1 MKAKCLQEI
10 IHRALQITSRV
21 TPGRTSMPILQNT
34 LIQAQ
39 GEMLHL
45 VATNLEMTVRMSLP
59 AIIEREGSL
68 AVPNQLLRD
77 FISALPRDVVE
88 LEQAENSTQM
98 KLTCGLANANI
109 NSASA
114 DLFPPCPEVGSSMSI
129 TLTAEEFKKAVG
141 RVAFCTASDN
151 GRPVLTGILL
161 HLEDGQLTTVG
172 ADGLRVAIQRTTLE
186 KPSETPLETPWETPW
201 ESPWETP
208 LEITSET
215 PPEILEIPLEIT
227 SETPW
232 ETPLE
237 IPLEI
242 TSEAPPEIPL
252 DPWRYPWKSLQ
263 RHPRRYPWKS
273 LQRPPE
279 IPLEITSETTPEIPL
294 EITSE
299 IPLEISLEIPLETPS
314 GINTRVV
321 VPAHVMNEVQRIV
334 SNNGEQVEIVIPAD
348 KRHVR
353 FRIGSEEPQSTDIEV
368 ISQVLVDSY
377 PNYQGL
383 IPEEMPNQAVFI
395 LRDLESAI
403 RRAALFAKDNQHTVR
418 FDMSREN
425 GKERTIISSESKE
438 LGNNR
443 AELPINNMQGSN
455 IVIAFNNKFI
465 QDALSVLGSK
475 KVRLETNN
483 RTTPVKIT
491 IPEEDDYV
499 HVFMPIL
506 TLESQ

>member
-1 MKAKCLQEI
+1 MKAKCLQEV

-34 LIQAQ
+34 LIQAE

-59 AIIEREGSL
+59 ATIEREGAL
-68 AVPNQLLRD
+68 AVPNQLLGD

-88 LEQAENSTQM
+88 LEQPENTTQM
-98 KLTCGLANANI
+98 RLTCGLANANI

-114 DLFPPCPEVGSSMSI
+114 SLFPPSPEVGNSI
-129 TLTAEEFKKAVG
+129 SIILTAAEFKKAVG

-186 KPSETPLETPWETPW
+186 TPSETPLET
-201 ESPWETP
+201 
-208 LEITSET
+208 
-215 PPEILEIPLEIT
+215 PLEIT

-232 ETPLE
+232 ETPWE
-237 IPLEI
+237 K
-242 TSEAPPEIPL
+242 
-252 DPWRYPWKSLQ
+252 PWKI
-263 RHPRRYPWKS
+263 PW
-273 LQRPPE
+273 
-279 IPLEITSETTPEIPL
+279 ET
-294 EITSE
+294 
-299 IPLEISLEIPLETPS
+299 SLETALDTPS

-321 VPAHVMNEVQRIV
+321 VPARIMNEVQRIV
-334 SNNGEQVEIVIPAD
+334 SNNGEHVEIVIPAD
-348 KRHVR
+348 EKHIR
-353 FRIGSEEPQSTDIEV
+353 FRIGSEEPQSSDIEV
-368 ISQVLVDSY
+368 ISQLLVDSY

-383 IPEEMPNQAVFI
+383 IPEEMPNQAVFA
-395 LRDLESAI
+395 LRDLQSAI
-403 RRAALFAKDNQHTVR
+403 RRAALFARDDQHTVR

-425 GKERTIISSESKE
+425 GRERIIISSESKE
-438 LGNNR
+438 LGSNR
-443 AELPINNMQGSN
+443 AELPIKDMLGNN

-465 QDALSVLGSK
+465 QDALSVLDSR

>member
-1 MKAKCLQEI
+1 MKAKCLQEV

-34 LIQAQ
+34 LIQAE

-59 AIIEREGSL
+59 ATIEREGSL
-68 AVPNQLLRD
+68 AVPNQLLGD

-88 LEQAENSTQM
+88 LEQPENTTQM
-98 KLTCGLANANI
+98 RLTCGLANANI

-114 DLFPPCPEVGSSMSI
+114 SLFPPSPEVGNSISI
-129 TLTAEEFKKAVG
+129 TLTAAEFKKAVG

-186 KPSETPLETPWETPW
+186 TPSETPSEIIW
-201 ESPWETP
+201 ESPWET
-208 LEITSET
+208 SW
-215 PPEILEIPLEIT
+215 
-227 SETPW
+227 ETPW

-237 IPLEI
+237 
-242 TSEAPPEIPL
+242 TAL
-252 DPWRYPWKSLQ
+252 D
-263 RHPRRYPWKS
+263 
-273 LQRPPE
+273 
-279 IPLEITSETTPEIPL
+279 
-294 EITSE
+294 
-299 IPLEISLEIPLETPS
+299 TPS
-314 GINTRVV
+314 GKPSRINTRVV
-321 VPAHVMNEVQRIV
+321 VPARIMNEVQRIV
-334 SNNGEQVEIVIPAD
+334 SNNGEHVEIVIPAD
-348 KRHVR
+348 EKHIR
-353 FRIGSEEPQSTDIEV
+353 FRIGSEEPQSSDIEV
-368 ISQVLVDSY
+368 ISQLLVDSY

-383 IPEEMPNQAVFI
+383 IPEEMPNQAVFA
-395 LRDLESAI
+395 LRDLQSAI
-403 RRAALFAKDNQHTVR
+403 RRAALFARDDQHTVR

-425 GKERTIISSESKE
+425 GRERIIISSESKE

-443 AELPINNMQGSN
+443 AELPIKDMLGNN

-465 QDALSVLGSK
+465 QDALSVLDSR

>member
-59 AIIEREGSL
+59 ATIEREGSL

-88 LEQAENSTQM
+88 LEQVENSTQM

-186 KPSETPLETPWETPW
+186 KPSETPLETPLEILWESPWETPW
-201 ESPWETP
+201 ESPWET
-208 LEITSET
+208 
-215 PPEILEIPLEIT
+215 PLEIT

-242 TSEAPPEIPL
+242 TSEHPR
-252 DPWRYPWKSLQ
+252 RYPWKSLQ

-273 LQRPPE
+273 LQRHPRRYPWK
-279 IPLEITSETTPEIPL
+279 
-294 EITSE
+294 
-299 IPLEISLEIPLETPS
+299 SL
-314 GINTRVV
+314 
-321 VPAHVMNEVQRIV
+321 QRHPRRYPWK
-334 SNNGEQVEIVIPAD
+334 SLQ
-348 KRHVR
+348 RHPR
-353 FRIGSEEPQSTDIEV
+353 R
-368 ISQVLVDSY
+368 Y
-377 PNYQGL
+377 PWKSLQRYPWKSL
-383 IPEEMPNQAVFI
+383 
-395 LRDLESAI
+395 
-403 RRAALFAKDNQHTVR
+403 
-418 FDMSREN
+418 
-425 GKERTIISSESKE
+425 
-438 LGNNR
+438 
-443 AELPINNMQGSN
+443 
-455 IVIAFNNKFI
+455 
-465 QDALSVLGSK
+465 
-475 KVRLETNN
+475 
-483 RTTPVKIT
+483 
-491 IPEEDDYV
+491 
-499 HVFMPIL
+499 
-506 TLESQ
+506 

>member
-1 MKAKCLQEI
+1 MKAKCLQEV

-34 LIQAQ
+34 LIQAE

-59 AIIEREGSL
+59 ATIEREGSL
-68 AVPNQLLRD
+68 AVPNQLLGD

-88 LEQAENSTQM
+88 LEQPENTTQM
-98 KLTCGLANANI
+98 RLTCGLANANI

-114 DLFPPCPEVGSSMSI
+114 SLFPPSPEVGNSI
-129 TLTAEEFKKAVG
+129 SIILTAAEFKKAVG

-186 KPSETPLETPWETPW
+186 TPSETPSEIIW
-201 ESPWETP
+201 ESPWET
-208 LEITSET
+208 SW
-215 PPEILEIPLEIT
+215 
-227 SETPW
+227 ETPW

-237 IPLEI
+237 
-242 TSEAPPEIPL
+242 TAL
-252 DPWRYPWKSLQ
+252 D
-263 RHPRRYPWKS
+263 
-273 LQRPPE
+273 
-279 IPLEITSETTPEIPL
+279 
-294 EITSE
+294 
-299 IPLEISLEIPLETPS
+299 TPS
-314 GINTRVV
+314 GKPSRINTRVV
-321 VPAHVMNEVQRIV
+321 VPARIMNEVQRIV
-334 SNNGEQVEIVIPAD
+334 SNNGEHVEIVIPAD
-348 KRHVR
+348 EKHIR
-353 FRIGSEEPQSTDIEV
+353 FRIGSEEPQSSDIEV
-368 ISQVLVDSY
+368 ISQLLVDSY

-383 IPEEMPNQAVFI
+383 IPEEMPNQAVFA
-395 LRDLESAI
+395 LRDLQSAI
-403 RRAALFAKDNQHTVR
+403 RRAALFARDDQHTVR

-425 GKERTIISSESKE
+425 GRERIIISSESKE

-443 AELPINNMQGSN
+443 AELPIKDMLGNN

-465 QDALSVLGSK
+465 QDALSVLDSR

>member
-59 AIIEREGSL
+59 ATIEREGSL

-186 KPSETPLETPWETPW
+186 KPSETPSETPLEILWESPWETPW
-201 ESPWETP
+201 ES
-208 LEITSET
+208 
-215 PPEILEIPLEIT
+215 
-227 SETPW
+227 
-232 ETPLE
+232 PLE

-252 DPWRYPWKSLQ
+252 EITSET
-263 RHPRRYPWKS
+263 
-273 LQRPPE
+273 PPE
-279 IPLEITSETTPEIPL
+279 IPLEITSETTPEIPLEITSETTPEIPLEITSETTPEIPLEITSEIPLEITSEIPL

>member
-1 MKAKCLQEI
+1 MKAKCLQEV

-34 LIQAQ
+34 LIQAE

-59 AIIEREGSL
+59 ATIEREGSL
-68 AVPNQLLRD
+68 AVPNQLLGD

-88 LEQAENSTQM
+88 LEQPENTTQM
-98 KLTCGLANANI
+98 RLTCGLANANI

-114 DLFPPCPEVGSSMSI
+114 SLFPPSPEVGNSI
-129 TLTAEEFKKAVG
+129 SIILTAAEFKKAVG

-186 KPSETPLETPWETPW
+186 TPSETPSEIIW
-201 ESPWETP
+201 ESPWET
-208 LEITSET
+208 SW
-215 PPEILEIPLEIT
+215 
-227 SETPW
+227 ETPW

-237 IPLEI
+237 
-242 TSEAPPEIPL
+242 TAL
-252 DPWRYPWKSLQ
+252 D
-263 RHPRRYPWKS
+263 
-273 LQRPPE
+273 
-279 IPLEITSETTPEIPL
+279 TP
-294 EITSE
+294 SGK
-299 IPLEISLEIPLETPS
+299 PS

-321 VPAHVMNEVQRIV
+321 VPARIMNEVQRIV
-334 SNNGEQVEIVIPAD
+334 SNNGEHVEIVIPAD
-348 KRHVR
+348 EKHIR
-353 FRIGSEEPQSTDIEV
+353 FRIGSEEPQSSDIEV
-368 ISQVLVDSY
+368 ISQLLVDSY

-383 IPEEMPNQAVFI
+383 IPEEMPNQAVFA
-395 LRDLESAI
+395 LRDLQSAI
-403 RRAALFAKDNQHTVR
+403 RRAALFARDDQHTVR

-425 GKERTIISSESKE
+425 GRERIIISSESKE

-443 AELPINNMQGSN
+443 AELPIKDMLGNN

-465 QDALSVLGSK
+465 QDALSVLDSR